1 MIDMTRCLENNAQL
15 VTRSVV
21 CAVKFIGRRRPLA
34 GSSKLVSKRKK
45 SPLAYSS
52 LPLLL
57 FRRVQGMSWELA
69 LIDMGLGGV
78 ELVAVEKD
86 FHFDYFLFVVELY
99 QFQVIGFIVL
109 T

>member
-1 MIDMTRCLENNAQL
+1 
-15 VTRSVV
+15 
-21 CAVKFIGRRRPLA
+21 
-34 GSSKLVSKRKK
+34 
-45 SPLAYSS
+45 
-52 LPLLL
+52 
-57 FRRVQGMSWELA
+57 MSWELP

-78 ELVAVEKD
+78 ELVTVEKD